1 MWIILPDWLGTSF
14 CGLLRV
20 RNFLLLCRHANV
32 SGLADVAAISRFAK
46 VFQVTRP
53 MKCVDLKR
61 LTVVRLL
68 LLQCVRNVSVGDFR
82 WILTLDCKRFNTYVS
97 NISTFSNFMFKV
109 VCLLIKRQREHC
121 FSFGVYWC
129 DERLIIDFLRWSQKS
144 GPTLQL
150 TSSCFGVRSVS
161 LLSTVLLYD
170 VDEL

>member
-1 MWIILPDWLGTSF
+1 M
-14 CGLLRV
+14 

-32 SGLADVAAISRFAK
+32 SGLADVVAISRFAK

-97 NISTFSNFMFKV
+97 NISTFRTL
-109 VCLLIKRQREHC
+109 CLKL
-121 FSFGVYWC
+121 FAY
-129 DERLIIDFLRWSQKS
+129 
-144 GPTLQL
+144 
-150 TSSCFGVRSVS
+150 
-161 LLSTVLLYD
+161 
-170 VDEL
+170 